1 MEVAAM
7 PSYKSSPV
15 KNLSLRTGA
24 AERSLAHRR
33 LSLLKLYTMFFH
45 PIINRLANIDLHLLV
60 KPANEQRIEGQTA
73 CFCPICKNGQDAD
86 ADVKQT
92 PHFIIFENERGGLYS
107 GVGVDDN
114 RMAEHG
120 AVKWKCTRTGKTG
133 YGAIELYAAKMNIPM
148 HGYSLQRICQRLV
161 RDVYGDTDEVRRA
174 FPEVFA
180 KMDYR
185 TQAQQTIETF
195 SFMPKTDFSPQELA
209 ALGCEVTLDRG
220 MPRFGFGSTFTPDM
234 LNKDF
239 RIYSLLSVTLPDV
252 IRDGQ
257 HVSEIIHGTPWNPLF
272 VCFASQE
279 IGPQNSYGCFFRP
292 TMAGS
297 EPIVFSTAEEHSVR
311 KVSKW
316 LMGDNVFVYAM
327 DQRKSDNTAVHAAIQ
342 KFEPT
347 EKYTEKKEIWV
358 EREDKD
364 GVGKGTFKQEKKKI
378 PTAEIKARNIVFCR
392 TPEDALSVYYAMRSL
407 RLDKIEDQHFQD
419 FCWYHVAFSI
429 GRKNFWY
436 IERGEWKRE
445 NLDFSAVQYQKMN
458 RFAEHVIIL
467 YPNDIAS
474 QRNCGAICT
483 KFSTLYYAMLPEG
496 FRSRYCQ
503 RWQWLYGCSP
513 RSVRDYLLTYSMNA
527 EENFQFDHDVR
538 LPLYSRLRGARN
550 TEPFEIEYPRDPRS
564 GKPKPPTCKVSPTRL
579 WLFMT
584 AHGYYRMIDP
594 ESTDLVG
601 QYIHLNKCFVEY
613 IDAKSIIQ
621 AAKTMLLEYIEQAWR
636 HSDNERRLMSDCA
649 NMVDKA
655 FTEKSAG
662 GLQSMV
668 INFADAFDAKTEYF
682 YFNNVAL
689 KITPDSIRTVSYD
702 DINFFIP
709 SLAKKSYD
717 FTMRVF
723 KTPFTITE
731 RQEYRDRLEAI
742 DKKEKMQNEDG
753 SLVFSTFEIGQ
764 MKADLEE
771 WAQTYRWDVNWQGKQ
786 EKDLWPILRIVRGC
800 SNVLWER
807 EQEAQRNKE
816 ELTELE
822 KAVIGA
828 HFVNM
833 ISGIGRLCYRSD
845 KGMMPVCPYFLED
858 DIPDEKQATGGS
870 GKSIIVKLV
879 VGSAVN
885 VLDIDMKRMEHINDA
900 RFVLGNLLSEPFK
913 YRVLHWEDKQKG
925 FPMKYFYNMVT
936 TGLTVEKKSVDQE
949 LVPLKDAPKHVITCN
964 YPLSDDDD
972 STVGRFPLV
981 SFSNRFAR
989 ANPQKRKAARLMSA
1003 LMKNFSDKP
1012 EEIDDTDRNQA
1023 IYICALAVQF
1033 LMRYHTFAIAPQG
1046 NVRRRQMVQKLTES
1060 IVRYF
1065 EWFFSRNEVYGVP
1078 ICTDDMF
1085 NEFMRDWA
1093 DASEGKSKEYSR
1105 ATFKKKIYDYCE
1117 NMSIT
1122 CNPKHL
1128 FENESDKQR
1137 KCFKLQAWVTQE
1149 YFTGREWENDNTIE
1163 PKFIRY
1169 LQTSKHVFFF
1179 FRPGKDAIP
1188 KDYREL
1194 KRIAKQYAEQPDP
1207 LPYRDDDGNI
1217 ITLTDEEK
1225 ERWENNKTRKQ
1236 GRRMAPPAAATT
1248 ATAVAP
1254 DIKEDMPF

>member
-1 MEVAAM
+1 M
-7 PSYKSSPV
+7 
-15 KNLSLRTGA
+15 L
-24 AERSLAHRR
+24 
-33 LSLLKLYTMFFH
+33 FH

-60 KPANEQRIEGQTA
+60 KAANEQRIEGQTV
-73 CFCPICKNGQDAD
+73 CFCPLCKRGQDVSAD
-86 ADVKQT
+86 AKQT
-92 PHFIIFENERGGLYS
+92 PHFIIYDNERGGLYD

-114 RMAEHG
+114 RLAEHG

-133 YGAIELYAAKMNIPM
+133 YGAIELYAAKMNLPL

-161 RDVYGDTDEVRRA
+161 KDVYGDTEDVHQA

-180 KMDYR
+180 RMDYR
-185 TQAQQTIETF
+185 TIAMQTIDTF

-209 ALGCEVTLDRG
+209 AFGCEVTLEKG
-220 MPRFGFGSTFTPDM
+220 LPCFGFGKTFSPDM

-279 IGPQNSYGCFFRP
+279 CGPQNSYGCFFRP
-292 TMAGS
+292 AMAGS
-297 EPIVFSTAEEHSVR
+297 EPIVFSTSEEHSVR

-327 DQRKSDNTAVHAAIQ
+327 DHRKSDNTAVHAAMQ
-342 KFEPT
+342 KFDPD
-347 EKYTEKKEIWV
+347 EKYTEA
-358 EREDKD
+358 REDWEENETKD
-364 GVGKGTFKQEKKKI
+364 GVPKGTFKKVEVPI

-407 RLDKIEDQHFQD
+407 RLDKQNADQHFAN

-429 GRKNFWY
+429 GRRNFWY
-436 IERGEWKRE
+436 IERGEWKLE
-445 NLDFSAVQYQKMN
+445 KLDFSAVQYQKMC

-467 YPNDIAS
+467 YPNDIVS
-474 QRNCGAICT
+474 QRDCGAICT
-483 KFSTLYYAMLPEG
+483 KFSSLYYAMLPEG
-496 FRSRYCQ
+496 FRSRYCR

-513 RSVRDYLLTYSMNA
+513 RSVRDYLLAYTMNA

-538 LPLYSRLRGARN
+538 LPLYSSLRGANN
-550 TEPFEIEYPRDPRS
+550 TEPFDIEWPRDPRS
-564 GKPKPPTCKVSPTRL
+564 GKQKAPTCKVSPTRL

-584 AHGYYRMIDP
+584 ARGYYRMIDP

-601 QYIHLNKCFVEY
+601 QFIHLDKCFVEY
-613 IDAKSIIQ
+613 IDVKSIIQ
-621 AAKTMLLEYIEQAWR
+621 AAKTLLLKYTKQAWR
-636 HSDNERRLMSDCA
+636 HSDDERRLMSDCA
-649 NMVDKA
+649 NMVDKT

-709 SLAKKSYD
+709 SFAKKPYD

-742 DKKEKMQNEDG
+742 DKKEKMRNDDG
-753 SLVFSTFEIGQ
+753 SIVFTTTEIGQ
-764 MKADLEE
+764 MKADLDE

-822 KAVIGA
+822 NAVIGA

-833 ISGIGRLCYRSD
+833 ISGIGRLCYRSN

-885 VLDIDMKRMEHINDA
+885 VLNVDMKRFVTVTDA
-900 RFVLGNLLSEPFK
+900 KFELGKLSSEPYK
-913 YRVLHWEDKQKG
+913 YRVLHWEDKPKA

-936 TGLTVEKKSVDQE
+936 SGLTVERKMVDP
-949 LVPLKDAPKHVITCN
+949 VTFSADDAPKSVITCN

-1012 EEIDDTDRNQA
+1012 EEIDDIDRNQA

-1033 LMRYHTFAIAPQG
+1033 LMRYHTFVIAPQE

-1065 EWFFSRNEVYGVP
+1065 EWFFSREEVYGVP
-1078 ICTDDMF
+1078 ICTDEMF

-1163 PKFIRY
+1163 PKYIRY

-1179 FRPGKDAIP
+1179 YRPGKDEIP
-1188 KDYREL
+1188 KSYREL
-1194 KRIAKQYAEQPDP
+1194 KRIARTFAEMPDP
-1207 LPYRDDDGNI
+1207 LPYKDDEGNPI
-1217 ITLTDEEK
+1217 VLTEEEK
-1225 ERWENNKTRKQ
+1225 ERWENYRTRKQ
-1236 GRRMAPPAAATT
+1236 GRRTTINQIATT
-1248 ATAVAP
+1248 NVPTVNAK
-1254 DIKEDMPF
+1254 DLPF

>member
-1 MEVAAM
+1 
-7 PSYKSSPV
+7 
-15 KNLSLRTGA
+15 
-24 AERSLAHRR
+24 
-33 LSLLKLYTMFFH
+33 MFFH
-45 PIINRLANIDLHLLV
+45 PIINRLANIDLHFLV
-60 KPANEQRIEGQTA
+60 KAANEQRIEGQTA
-73 CFCPICKNGQDAD
+73 CFCPLCKRGQDASAD
-86 ADVKQT
+86 AKQT
-92 PHFIIFENERGGLYS
+92 PHFIIYDNERGGLYD

-114 RMAEHG
+114 RLAEHG

-133 YGAIELYAAKMNIPM
+133 YGAIELYAAKMNLPM

-161 RDVYGDTDEVRRA
+161 KDVYGDTEDVHQA

-180 KMDYR
+180 RMDYR
-185 TQAQQTIETF
+185 TIAMQTIDTF

-209 ALGCEVTLDRG
+209 ALGCDVTLEKG
-220 MPRFGFGSTFTPDM
+220 LPCFGFGKTFSPDM

-279 IGPQNSYGCFFRP
+279 CGPQNSYGCFFRP
-292 TMAGS
+292 AMAGS
-297 EPIVFSTAEEHSVR
+297 EPIVFSTSEEHSVR

-327 DQRKSDNTAVHAAIQ
+327 DHRKSDNTAVHAAMQ
-342 KFEPT
+342 KFDPD
-347 EKYTEKKEIWV
+347 EKYTEA
-358 EREDKD
+358 REDWEENETKD
-364 GVGKGTFKQEKKKI
+364 GVPKGTFKKVEVPI

-407 RLDKIEDQHFQD
+407 RIDKQNADQHFAN

-429 GRKNFWY
+429 GRRNFWY
-436 IERGEWKRE
+436 IERGEWKLE
-445 NLDFSAVQYQKMN
+445 KLDFSAVQYQKMC

-467 YPNDIAS
+467 YPNDIVS
-474 QRNCGAICT
+474 QRDCGAICT
-483 KFSTLYYAMLPEG
+483 KFSSLYYAMLPEG
-496 FRSRYCQ
+496 FRSRYCR

-513 RSVRDYLLTYSMNA
+513 RSVRDYLLAYTMNA

-538 LPLYSRLRGARN
+538 LPLYSSLRGANN
-550 TEPFEIEYPRDPRS
+550 TEPFDIEWPRDPRS
-564 GKPKPPTCKVSPTRL
+564 GKQKAPTCKVSPTRL

-584 AHGYYRMIDP
+584 ARGYYRMIDP

-601 QYIHLNKCFVEY
+601 QFIHLDKCFVEY
-613 IDAKSIIQ
+613 IDVKSIIQ
-621 AAKTMLLEYIEQAWR
+621 AAKTLLLKYTKQAWR
-636 HSDNERRLMSDCA
+636 HSDDERRLMSDCA
-649 NMVDKA
+649 NMVDKT

-709 SLAKKSYD
+709 SFAKKPYD
-717 FTMRVF
+717 FTMRVL

-742 DKKEKMQNEDG
+742 DKKEKMRNDDG
-753 SLVFSTFEIGQ
+753 SIVFTTTEIGQ
-764 MKADLEE
+764 MKADLDE

-822 KAVIGA
+822 NAVIGA

-833 ISGIGRLCYRSD
+833 ISGIGRLCYRSN

-885 VLDIDMKRMEHINDA
+885 VLNVDMKRFVTVTDA
-900 RFVLGNLLSEPFK
+900 KFELGKLSSEPYK
-913 YRVLHWEDKQKG
+913 YRVLHWEDKPKA

-936 TGLTVEKKSVDQE
+936 SGLTVERKMVDP
-949 LVPLKDAPKHVITCN
+949 VTFSADDAPKSVITCN

-1065 EWFFSRNEVYGVP
+1065 EWFFSREEVYGVP
-1078 ICTDDMF
+1078 ICTDEMF

-1117 NMSIT
+1117 NVSIT

-1163 PKFIRY
+1163 PKYIRY

-1179 FRPGKDAIP
+1179 YRPGKDEIP
-1188 KDYREL
+1188 KSYREL
-1194 KRIAKQYAEQPDP
+1194 KRIARTFAEMPDP
-1207 LPYRDDDGNI
+1207 LPYKDDEGNPI
-1217 ITLTDEEK
+1217 VLTEEEK
-1225 ERWENNKTRKQ
+1225 ERWENYRTRKQ
-1236 GRRMAPPAAATT
+1236 GVRIANNQIATT
-1248 ATAVAP
+1248 NVPTVNAK
-1254 DIKEDMPF
+1254 DLPF

>member
-1 MEVAAM
+1 
-7 PSYKSSPV
+7 
-15 KNLSLRTGA
+15 
-24 AERSLAHRR
+24 
-33 LSLLKLYTMFFH
+33 MFFH

-60 KPANEQRIEGQTA
+60 KTANEQRIEGQTA
-73 CFCPICKNGQDAD
+73 CFCPICKKGQDAD

-92 PHFIIFENERGGLYS
+92 PHFIIYENERGGLYS

-114 RMAEHG
+114 RMAEYG

-133 YGAIELYAAKMNIPM
+133 YGAIELYAAKMNLPM

-161 RDVYGDTDEVRRA
+161 KDVYGDTDEVRRA

-209 ALGCEVTLDRG
+209 ALGCEVTLDKG
-220 MPRFGFGSTFTPDM
+220 LPRFGFGCTFTPDM

-252 IRDGQ
+252 IRGGQ

-292 TMAGS
+292 AMAGS
-297 EPIVFSTAEEHSVR
+297 DPIVFSTAEEHSVR

-327 DQRKSDNTAVHAAIQ
+327 DQRKSDNTAVHAAIA
-342 KFEPT
+342 KYDPK
-347 EKYTEKKEIWV
+347 EKYTETKEVW
-358 EREDKD
+358 EENETKD
-364 GVGKGTFKQEKKKI
+364 GVPKGTFKKVDEKI

-407 RLDKIEDQHFQD
+407 RLDKAEDQHFQNY
-419 FCWYHVAFSI
+419 CWYHVAFSI
-429 GRKNFWY
+429 GRRSFWY
-436 IERGEWKRE
+436 IERGEWKLE
-445 NLDFSAVQYQKMN
+445 KLDFKAGQYQKLN

-474 QRNCGAICT
+474 QRDCGAICT
-483 KFSTLYYAMLPEG
+483 KFSSLYYAMLPEG
-496 FRSRYCQ
+496 FRSRYCR
-503 RWQWLYGCSP
+503 RWQWLFGCSP
-513 RSVRDYLLTYSMNA
+513 RSVRDYLLTYTMNA
-527 EENFQFDHDVR
+527 EENFQFDHDLR

-564 GKPKPPTCKVSPTRL
+564 GKLKPPTCKVSPTRL

-584 AHGYYRMIDP
+584 CHGYYRMIDP

-613 IDAKSIIQ
+613 IDAKSIMQ
-621 AAKTMLLEYIEQAWR
+621 AAKTLLMDYVEQAWR
-636 HSDNERRLMSDCA
+636 HNDNERRMMSDCA
-649 NMVDKA
+649 NMIDKT
-655 FTEKSAG
+655 FNEKSAG

-709 SLAKKSYD
+709 SLAKKPYD

-723 KTPFTITE
+723 DPPFVIKE
-731 RQEYRDRLEAI
+731 NEEYQSRLRSIYTKEA
-742 DKKEKMQNEDG
+742 MRNEDG
-753 SLVFSTFEIGQ
+753 SPVFSLSEIKQ
-764 MKADLEE
+764 MRSDLME
-771 WAQTYRWDVNWQGKQ
+771 WAQTYRWLVEWRSKREQ
-786 EKDLWPILRIVRGC
+786 DLWPILRVVRGC
-800 SNVLWER
+800 SNVLWQE
-807 EQEAQRNKE
+807 ELEAQRNKKS
-816 ELTELE
+816 LTPD
-822 KAVIGA
+822 AIAIQNA
-828 HFVNM
+828 HFANM
-833 ISGIGRLCYRSD
+833 LSGIGRLCYRSWD
-845 KGMMPVCPYFLED
+845 GMQNICPYFLED
-858 DIPDEKQATGGS
+858 KIPDEKQASGGS
-870 GKSIIVKLV
+870 GKSVMVNLV
-879 VGSAVN
+879 VDAAVN
-885 VLDIDMKRMEHINDA
+885 VLPIDMKSFKDIESAKNCLTDI
-900 RFVLGNLLSEPFK
+900 LKYPGK
-913 YRVLHWEDKQKG
+913 YRTVHWEDRPKG
-925 FPMKYFYNMVT
+925 FPLQYFYVKVT
-936 TGLTVEKKSVDQE
+936 RGTNVERKYGDPISLKMEES
-949 LVPLKDAPKHVITCN
+949 PLHVITSN
-964 YPLSDDDD
+964 YPLSDDEG

-981 SFSNRFAR
+981 SFSDRFSR
-989 ANPQKRKAARLMSA
+989 GNSMKNEPPRLPSDV
-1003 LMKNFSDKP
+1003 MKNFTLDPAKLT
-1012 EEIDDTDRNQA
+1012 DTDRNQT
-1023 IYICALAVQF
+1023 IYLCALAVQF

-1179 FRPGKDAIP
+1179 YRPGKDAIP

-1194 KRIAKQYAEQPDP
+1194 KRIAKAFAEQPDP

-1217 ITLTDEEK
+1217 VQLTDEEK

-1236 GRRMAPPAAATT
+1236 GRRMAPFVATNST
-1248 ATAVAP
+1248 TVSVP
-1254 DIKEDMPF
+1254 DIKDEENMPF

>member
-1 MEVAAM
+1 M
-7 PSYKSSPV
+7 
-15 KNLSLRTGA
+15 L
-24 AERSLAHRR
+24 
-33 LSLLKLYTMFFH
+33 FH

-60 KPANEQRIEGQTA
+60 KAANEQRIEGQTA
-73 CFCPICKNGQDAD
+73 CFCPLCKRGQDASAD
-86 ADVKQT
+86 AKQT
-92 PHFIIFENERGGLYS
+92 PHFIIYDNERGGLYD

-114 RMAEHG
+114 RLAEHG

-133 YGAIELYAAKMNIPM
+133 YGAIELYAAKMNLPM

-161 RDVYGDTDEVRRA
+161 KDVYGDTEDVHQA

-180 KMDYR
+180 RMDYR
-185 TQAQQTIETF
+185 TIAMQTIDTF
-195 SFMPKTDFSPQELA
+195 SFMPKTDFSPQELT
-209 ALGCEVTLDRG
+209 ALGCEVTLEKG
-220 MPRFGFGSTFTPDM
+220 LPCFGFGKTFSPDM

-292 TMAGS
+292 AMAGS
-297 EPIVFSTAEEHSVR
+297 EPIVFSTSEEHSVR

-327 DQRKSDNTAVHAAIQ
+327 DHRKSDNTAVHAAMQ
-342 KFEPT
+342 KFDPD
-347 EKYTEKKEIWV
+347 EKYTEA
-358 EREDKD
+358 REDWEENETKD
-364 GVGKGTFKQEKKKI
+364 GMPKGTFKKVEVPI

-407 RLDKIEDQHFQD
+407 RLDKQKADQHFAN

-429 GRKNFWY
+429 GRRNFWY
-436 IERGEWKRE
+436 IERGEWKLE
-445 NLDFSAVQYQKMN
+445 KLDFSAVQYQKMC

-467 YPNDIAS
+467 YPNDIVS
-474 QRNCGAICT
+474 QRDSGAICT
-483 KFSTLYYAMLPEG
+483 KFSSLYYAMLPEG
-496 FRSRYCQ
+496 FRSRYCR

-513 RSVRDYLLTYSMNA
+513 RSVRDYLLTYTMNA

-538 LPLYSRLRGARN
+538 LPLYSSLRGANN
-550 TEPFEIEYPRDPRS
+550 TEPFDIEWPRDPRS
-564 GKPKPPTCKVSPTRL
+564 GKQKAPTCKVSPTRL

-584 AHGYYRMIDP
+584 ARGYYRMIDP

-601 QYIHLNKCFVEY
+601 QFIHLDKCFVEY
-613 IDAKSIIQ
+613 IDVKSIIQ
-621 AAKTMLLEYIEQAWR
+621 AAKTLLLKYTKQAWR
-636 HSDNERRLMSDCA
+636 HSDDERRLMSDCA
-649 NMVDKA
+649 NMVDKT

-709 SLAKKSYD
+709 SFAKKPYD

-742 DKKEKMQNEDG
+742 DKKEKMRNDDG
-753 SLVFSTFEIGQ
+753 SIVFTTTEIGQ
-764 MKADLEE
+764 MKADLDE

-822 KAVIGA
+822 NAVIGA

-833 ISGIGRLCYRSD
+833 ISGIGRLCYRSNR
-845 KGMMPVCPYFLED
+845 GMMPVCPYFLED

-885 VLDIDMKRMEHINDA
+885 VLNVDMKRFVTVTDA
-900 RFVLGNLLSEPFK
+900 KFELGKLSSEPHK
-913 YRVLHWEDKQKG
+913 YRVLHWEDKPKA

-936 TGLTVEKKSVDQE
+936 SGLTVERKMVDP
-949 LVPLKDAPKHVITCN
+949 VTFSADDAPKSVITCN

-981 SFSNRFAR
+981 SFSHRFAR
-989 ANPQKRKAARLMSA
+989 ANPQKHKAARLMSA

-1023 IYICALAVQF
+1023 IYLCALAVQF
-1033 LMRYHTFAIAPQG
+1033 LMRYHTFAIAPQC

-1065 EWFFSRNEVYGVP
+1065 EWFFSREEVYGVP
-1078 ICTDDMF
+1078 ICTDEMF

-1117 NMSIT
+1117 NVSIT

-1149 YFTGREWENDNTIE
+1149 YFTDREWENDNTIE
-1163 PKFIRY
+1163 PKYIRY

-1179 FRPGKDAIP
+1179 YRPGKDEIP
-1188 KDYREL
+1188 KSYREL
-1194 KRIAKQYAEQPDP
+1194 KRIARTFAEMPDP
-1207 LPYRDDDGNI
+1207 LPYKDDEGNPVM
-1217 ITLTDEEK
+1217 LTDEEK
-1225 ERWENNKTRKQ
+1225 ERWENYRTRKQ
-1236 GRRMAPPAAATT
+1236 GMRIANNQIATT
-1248 ATAVAP
+1248 NVPTVNAK
-1254 DIKEDMPF
+1254 DLPF

>member
-1 MEVAAM
+1 
-7 PSYKSSPV
+7 
-15 KNLSLRTGA
+15 
-24 AERSLAHRR
+24 
-33 LSLLKLYTMFFH
+33 MFYH
-45 PIINRLANIDLHLLV
+45 PIINRLANIDLIPRL

-73 CFCPICKNGQDAD
+73 CFCPICKREQNVDVDA
-86 ADVKQT
+86 KQT
-92 PHFIIFENERGGLYS
+92 PHFIVYNNERGGLYD
-107 GVGVDDN
+107 GNGVDGN
-114 RMAEHG
+114 RLAEHG

-133 YGAIELYAAKMNIPM
+133 YGAIELYAAKMNLPM

-161 RDVYGDTDEVRRA
+161 KDVYGDTDKVRQA
-174 FPEVFA
+174 FPEVFGR
-180 KMDYR
+180 MDYR
-185 TQAQQTIETF
+185 TTSERTIETF
-195 SFMPKTDFSPQELA
+195 SFQPKTDFSPQELA
-209 ALGCEVTLDRG
+209 ALGCEVTLDKGLFRY
-220 MPRFGFGSTFTPDM
+220 GFGSTFTPDM

-252 IRDGQ
+252 IRNGQ

-272 VCFASQE
+272 VCFASQVV
-279 IGPQNSYGCFFRP
+279 GPQNSYGCFFRP
-292 TMAGS
+292 AMAGS

-347 EKYTEKKEIWV
+347 EKYTEEKEIWV
-358 EREDKD
+358 EREDKN
-364 GVGKGTFKQEKKKI
+364 GKGKGTFKQEKENI
-378 PTAEIKARNIVFCR
+378 PTAQIKARNIVFCR

-407 RLDKIEDQHFQD
+407 RIDKAEDQHFQD

-429 GRKNFWY
+429 GRRNFWY
-436 IERGEWKRE
+436 IERGEWKQE
-445 NLDFSAVQYQKMN
+445 KLDFSGVQYQKMN

-474 QRNCGAICT
+474 QRDCGAIAT
-483 KFSTLYYAMLPEG
+483 KFSSLHYAMLPEG
-496 FRSRYCQ
+496 FRSRYCR

-513 RSVRDYLLTYSMNA
+513 RSVRDYLLTYTMNA

-564 GKPKPPTCKVSPTRL
+564 GKLKPPTCKVSPTRL

-601 QYIHLNKCFVEY
+601 QYIHLDKCFVEY
-613 IDAKSIIQ
+613 IDAKSIMQ
-621 AAKTMLLEYIEQAWR
+621 AAKTLLMDYVELAWR
-636 HSDNERRLMSDCA
+636 RNDNERRMMSDCA
-649 NMVDKA
+649 NMIDKT
-655 FTEKSAG
+655 FNEKSAG

-689 KITPDSIRTVSYD
+689 KITPDRIYPVSYD

-709 SLAKKSYD
+709 SLAKKPYD
-717 FTMRVF
+717 FTMKVF
-723 KTPFTITE
+723 NPPFVIKE
-731 RQEYRDRLEAI
+731 NEEYQSRLQSIDNKEA
-742 DKKEKMQNEDG
+742 MRNEDG
-753 SLVFSTFEIGQ
+753 SPVFTLSEIKQ
-764 MKADLEE
+764 MRSDLMV
-771 WAQTYRWDVNWQGKQ
+771 WAQTYRWLVEWNSKREQ
-786 EKDLWPILRIVRGC
+786 DLWPILRVVRGC
-800 SNVLWER
+800 SNVLWQE
-807 EQEAQRNKE
+807 EMEAQRNKKS
-816 ELTELE
+816 LTPD
-822 KAVIGA
+822 AIAIQNA
-828 HFVNM
+828 HFANM
-833 ISGIGRLCYRSD
+833 LSGIGRLCYRSWE
-845 KGMMPVCPYFLED
+845 GMQNICPYFLED
-858 DIPDEKQATGGS
+858 KIPDEKQASGGS
-870 GKSIIVKLV
+870 GKSVMVNLV
-879 VGSAVN
+879 VDAAVN
-885 VLDIDMKRMEHINDA
+885 VLSIDMKSFKDVDSAKNCLTDI
-900 RFVLGNLLSEPFK
+900 LKYPGK
-913 YRVLHWEDKQKG
+913 YRTVHWEDRPKG
-925 FPMKYFYNMVT
+925 FPLQYFYVKVT
-936 TGLTVEKKSVDQE
+936 RGTNVERKYGDPISLKMEDS
-949 LVPLKDAPKHVITCN
+949 PLHVITSN
-964 YPLSDDDD
+964 YPLSDDEG

-981 SFSNRFAR
+981 SFSDRFSR
-989 ANPQKRKAARLMSA
+989 GNEMKNEPPRSPSDV
-1003 LMKNFSDKP
+1003 MKNFT
-1012 EEIDDTDRNQA
+1012 IDPAKLTDTDRNQT
-1023 IYICALAVQF
+1023 IYLCALAVQF

-1065 EWFFSRNEVYGVP
+1065 EWFFSRDEVYGVP

-1117 NMSIT
+1117 NMSIA

-1169 LQTSKHVFFF
+1169 MQTSKHVFFF

-1207 LPYRDDDGNI
+1207 LPYRDDEGNI
-1217 ITLTDEEK
+1217 VQLTDEEK

-1236 GRRMAPPAAATT
+1236 GRRMAAPVASAAT

-1254 DIKEDMPF
+1254 DVKEEDMPF

>member
-1 MEVAAM
+1 
-7 PSYKSSPV
+7 
-15 KNLSLRTGA
+15 
-24 AERSLAHRR
+24 
-33 LSLLKLYTMFFH
+33 MFFH

-60 KPANEQRIEGQTA
+60 KAANEQRIEGQTA
-73 CFCPICKNGQDAD
+73 CFCPLCKRGQDASND
-86 ADVKQT
+86 AKQT
-92 PHFIIFENERGGLYS
+92 PHFIIYDNERGGLYD

-114 RMAEHG
+114 RLAEHG
-120 AVKWKCTRTGKTG
+120 TVKWKCTRTGKTG
-133 YGAIELYAAKMNIPM
+133 YGAIELYAAKMNLPM
-148 HGYSLQRICQRLV
+148 HGYSFQRICQRLV
-161 RDVYGDTDEVRRA
+161 KDVYGDTEDVHKA

-180 KMDYR
+180 RMDYR
-185 TQAQQTIETF
+185 TIAMQTIDTF

-209 ALGCEVTLDRG
+209 ALGCEVTLEKG
-220 MPRFGFGSTFTPDM
+220 LPCFGFGKTFTPDM

-279 IGPQNSYGCFFRP
+279 IGPHNSYGCFFRP
-292 TMAGS
+292 AMAGS
-297 EPIVFSTAEEHSVR
+297 DPIVFSTSEEHGVR

-327 DQRKSDNTAVHAAIQ
+327 DHRKSDNTAVHAAMQ
-342 KFEPT
+342 KFDPD
-347 EKYTEKKEIWV
+347 EKYTEV
-358 EREDKD
+358 REDWKENETRD
-364 GVGKGTFKQEKKKI
+364 GMPKGTFRKIEVPI

-407 RLDKIEDQHFQD
+407 RLDKQNTDQHFAN

-429 GRKNFWY
+429 GRRSFWY
-436 IERGEWKRE
+436 IERGEWKLE
-445 NLDFSAVQYQKMN
+445 KLDFKAGQYQKML

-474 QRNCGAICT
+474 QRDCGAICT
-483 KFSTLYYAMLPEG
+483 KFSSMFYAMLPEG
-496 FRSRYCQ
+496 FRSRYCR

-513 RSVRDYLLTYSMNA
+513 RSVRDYLLTYTMNA
-527 EENFQFDHDVR
+527 EENFQFDHDLR

-564 GKPKPPTCKVSPTRL
+564 GKLKPPTCKVSPTRL

-584 AHGYYRMIDP
+584 CHGYYRMIDP

-613 IDAKSIIQ
+613 IDAKSIMQ
-621 AAKTMLLEYIEQAWR
+621 AAKTLLMDYVEQAWR
-636 HSDNERRLMSDCA
+636 HNDNERRMMSDCA
-649 NMVDKA
+649 NMIDKT
-655 FTEKSAG
+655 FNEKSAG

-709 SLAKKSYD
+709 SLAKKPYD

-723 KTPFTITE
+723 DPPFVIKE
-731 RQEYRDRLEAI
+731 NEEYQSRLRSIDTKEA
-742 DKKEKMQNEDG
+742 MRNEDG
-753 SLVFSTFEIGQ
+753 SPVFSLSEIKQ
-764 MKADLEE
+764 MRSDLME
-771 WAQTYRWDVNWQGKQ
+771 WAQTYRWLVEWRSKREQ
-786 EKDLWPILRIVRGC
+786 DLWPILRVVRGC
-800 SNVLWER
+800 SNVLWQE
-807 EQEAQRNKE
+807 ELEAQRNKKS
-816 ELTELE
+816 LTPD
-822 KAVIGA
+822 AIAIQNA
-828 HFVNM
+828 HFANM
-833 ISGIGRLCYRSD
+833 LSGIGRLCYRSWD
-845 KGMMPVCPYFLED
+845 GMQNICPYFLED
-858 DIPDEKQATGGS
+858 KIPDEKQASGGS
-870 GKSIIVKLV
+870 GKSVMVNLV
-879 VGSAVN
+879 VDAAVN
-885 VLDIDMKRMEHINDA
+885 VLPIDMKSFKDIESAKNCLTDI
-900 RFVLGNLLSEPFK
+900 LKYPGK
-913 YRVLHWEDKQKG
+913 YRTVHWEDRPKG
-925 FPMKYFYNMVT
+925 FPLQYFYVKVT
-936 TGLTVEKKSVDQE
+936 RGTNVERKYGDPISLKMEES
-949 LVPLKDAPKHVITCN
+949 PLHVITSN
-964 YPLSDDDD
+964 YPLSDDEG

-981 SFSNRFAR
+981 SFSDRFSR
-989 ANPQKRKAARLMSA
+989 GNSMKNEPPRSPSDV
-1003 LMKNFSDKP
+1003 MKNFTLDPAKLT
-1012 EEIDDTDRNQA
+1012 DTDRNQTV
-1023 IYICALAVQF
+1023 YLCALAVQF

-1163 PKFIRY
+1163 PKYIRY

-1179 FRPGKDAIP
+1179 YRPGKDEIP
-1188 KDYREL
+1188 KSYREL
-1194 KRIAKQYAEQPDP
+1194 KRIARTFAEMPDP
-1207 LPYRDDDGNI
+1207 LPYKDDEGNPI
-1217 ITLTDEEK
+1217 VLTEEEK
-1225 ERWENNKTRKQ
+1225 ERWENYRTRKQ
-1236 GRRMAPPAAATT
+1236 GVRIANNQIATT
-1248 ATAVAP
+1248 NVPTVNAK
-1254 DIKEDMPF
+1254 DLPF

>member
-1 MEVAAM
+1 
-7 PSYKSSPV
+7 
-15 KNLSLRTGA
+15 
-24 AERSLAHRR
+24 
-33 LSLLKLYTMFFH
+33 
-45 PIINRLANIDLHLLV
+45 
-60 KPANEQRIEGQTA
+60 
-73 CFCPICKNGQDAD
+73 
-86 ADVKQT
+86 
-92 PHFIIFENERGGLYS
+92 
-107 GVGVDDN
+107 
-114 RMAEHG
+114 
-120 AVKWKCTRTGKTG
+120 
-133 YGAIELYAAKMNIPM
+133 
-148 HGYSLQRICQRLV
+148 
-161 RDVYGDTDEVRRA
+161 
-174 FPEVFA
+174 
-180 KMDYR
+180 
-185 TQAQQTIETF
+185 
-195 SFMPKTDFSPQELA
+195 
-209 ALGCEVTLDRG
+209 
-220 MPRFGFGSTFTPDM
+220 
-234 LNKDF
+234 
-239 RIYSLLSVTLPDV
+239 
-252 IRDGQ
+252 
-257 HVSEIIHGTPWNPLF
+257 
-272 VCFASQE
+272 
-279 IGPQNSYGCFFRP
+279 
-292 TMAGS
+292 
-297 EPIVFSTAEEHSVR
+297 
-311 KVSKW
+311 
-316 LMGDNVFVYAM
+316 
-327 DQRKSDNTAVHAAIQ
+327 
-342 KFEPT
+342 
-347 EKYTEKKEIWV
+347 
-358 EREDKD
+358 
-364 GVGKGTFKQEKKKI
+364 
-378 PTAEIKARNIVFCR
+378 
-392 TPEDALSVYYAMRSL
+392 
-407 RLDKIEDQHFQD
+407 
-419 FCWYHVAFSI
+419 
-429 GRKNFWY
+429 
-436 IERGEWKRE
+436 
-445 NLDFSAVQYQKMN
+445 
-458 RFAEHVIIL
+458 
-467 YPNDIAS
+467 
-474 QRNCGAICT
+474 
-483 KFSTLYYAMLPEG
+483 
-496 FRSRYCQ
+496 
-503 RWQWLYGCSP
+503 
-513 RSVRDYLLTYSMNA
+513 
-527 EENFQFDHDVR
+527 
-538 LPLYSRLRGARN
+538 
-550 TEPFEIEYPRDPRS
+550 
-564 GKPKPPTCKVSPTRL
+564 
-579 WLFMT
+579 MT
-584 AHGYYRMIDP
+584 ARGYYRMIDP

-601 QYIHLNKCFVEY
+601 QYIHLNNCFVEY
-613 IDAKSIIQ
+613 IDVKSIIQ
-621 AAKTMLLEYIEQAWR
+621 AAKTLLLKYTKQAWR

-649 NMVDKA
+649 NMVDKT

-753 SLVFSTFEIGQ
+753 SPVFTTTEIGQ
-764 MKADLEE
+764 MKADLDE

-816 ELTELE
+816 VLTELE

-833 ISGIGRLCYRSD
+833 ISGIGRLCYRSN

-885 VLDIDMKRMEHINDA
+885 VLDIDMKRMEHITDA

-1117 NMSIT
+1117 NMSIA

-1169 LQTSKHVFFF
+1169 MQTSKHVFFF

-1236 GRRMAPPAAATT
+1236 GRRMASSPAITTAATVT
-1248 ATAVAP
+1248 P
-1254 DIKEDMPF
+1254 DVKEDDLPF

>member
-1 MEVAAM
+1 
-7 PSYKSSPV
+7 
-15 KNLSLRTGA
+15 
-24 AERSLAHRR
+24 
-33 LSLLKLYTMFFH
+33 MFFH

-60 KPANEQRIEGQTA
+60 KPAHEQHIEGQTA
-73 CFCPICKNGQDAD
+73 CFCPICKKGQDAD

-92 PHFIIFENERGGLYS
+92 PHFIIYENERGGLYS

-120 AVKWKCTRTGKTG
+120 AVKWKCTHTGKTG
-133 YGAIELYAAKMNIPM
+133 YGAIELYAAKMNLPM
-148 HGYSLQRICQRLV
+148 HGYSLQRICKRLV

-185 TQAQQTIETF
+185 TQAQQIIETF

-209 ALGCEVTLDRG
+209 ALGCEVTLDKG
-220 MPRFGFGSTFTPDM
+220 LPRFGFGSTFTPDM
-234 LNKDF
+234 LNQDF

-292 TMAGS
+292 AMAGS

-316 LMGDNVFVYAM
+316 LMGDNVFVHAM
-327 DQRKSDNTAVHAAIQ
+327 DNRKSDNTAVHAAIA
-342 KFEPT
+342 KYDPE
-347 EKYTEKKEIWV
+347 EKYTET
-358 EREDKD
+358 REEWEENKTKD
-364 GVGKGTFKQEKKKI
+364 GEPKGTFKKVDVKI

-407 RLDKIEDQHFQD
+407 RFDKAEDQHFQD

-429 GRKNFWY
+429 GRRSFWY

-445 NLDFSAVQYQKMN
+445 NLDFSGVQYQKMN

-474 QRNCGAICT
+474 QRDCGAICT
-483 KFSTLYYAMLPEG
+483 KFSSLYYAMLPEG
-496 FRSRYCQ
+496 FRSHYCR

-513 RSVRDYLLTYSMNA
+513 RSVRDYLLTYTMNA
-527 EENFQFDHDVR
+527 EENFQFDHDLR

-613 IDAKSIIQ
+613 IDAKSIMQ
-621 AAKTMLLEYIEQAWR
+621 AAKTLLMDYVDQAWR
-636 HSDNERRLMSDCA
+636 HNDNERRMMSDCA
-649 NMVDKA
+649 NMIDKT
-655 FTEKSAG
+655 FNEKSAG

-689 KITPDSIRTVSYD
+689 KITPDRIYPVSYD

-709 SLAKKSYD
+709 SLAKKPYD
-717 FTMRVF
+717 FTMRAF
-723 KTPFTITE
+723 NPPFVIKE
-731 RQEYRDRLEAI
+731 NEEYQSRLQSIET
-742 DKKEKMQNEDG
+742 KETMRNEDG
-753 SLVFSTFEIGQ
+753 SPVFTLSEIKQ
-764 MKADLEE
+764 MRSDLME
-771 WAQTYRWDVNWQGKQ
+771 WAQTYRWLVEWRSKREQ
-786 EKDLWPILRIVRGC
+786 DLWPILRVVRGC
-800 SNVLWER
+800 SNVLWQE
-807 EQEAQRNKE
+807 ELEAQRNKKS
-816 ELTELE
+816 LTPD
-822 KAVIGA
+822 AIAIQNA

-833 ISGIGRLCYRSD
+833 LSGIGRLCYRSWD
-845 KGMMPVCPYFLED
+845 GMQNICPYFLED
-858 DIPDEKQATGGS
+858 KIPDEKQASGGS
-870 GKSIIVKLV
+870 GKSVMVNLV
-879 VGSAVN
+879 VDAAVN
-885 VLDIDMKRMEHINDA
+885 VLPIDMKSFKDIESAKNCLTDI
-900 RFVLGNLLSEPFK
+900 LKYPGK
-913 YRVLHWEDKQKG
+913 YRTVHWEDRPKG
-925 FPMKYFYNMVT
+925 FPLQYFYVKVT
-936 TGLTVEKKSVDQE
+936 RGTNVERKYGDPISLKMEES
-949 LVPLKDAPKHVITCN
+949 PLHVITSN
-964 YPLSDDDD
+964 YPLSDDEG

-981 SFSNRFAR
+981 SFSDRFSR
-989 ANPQKRKAARLMSA
+989 GNSMKNEPPRSPSDV
-1003 LMKNFSDKP
+1003 MKNFTLDPAKLT
-1012 EEIDDTDRNQA
+1012 DTDRNQA

-1149 YFTGREWENDNTIE
+1149 YFTGCEWENDNTIE

-1169 LQTSKHVFFF
+1169 MQTSKHVFFF
-1179 FRPGKDAIP
+1179 YRPGKDAIP

-1194 KRIAKQYAEQPDP
+1194 KRIAKAFAEQPDP
-1207 LPYRDDDGNI
+1207 LPYRDDDGNVI
-1217 ITLTDEEK
+1217 SLTDEEK

-1236 GRRMAPPAAATT
+1236 GRRMSAPAAATT
-1248 ATAVAP
+1248 FPNVAEK
-1254 DIKEDMPF
+1254 DLPF

>member
-1 MEVAAM
+1 
-7 PSYKSSPV
+7 
-15 KNLSLRTGA
+15 
-24 AERSLAHRR
+24 
-33 LSLLKLYTMFFH
+33 MFFH

-73 CFCPICKNGQDAD
+73 CFCPICKKGQDAD

-92 PHFIIFENERGGLYS
+92 PHFIIYENERGGLYS

-114 RMAEHG
+114 RMTEHG

-133 YGAIELYAAKMNIPM
+133 YGAIELYAAKMNLPM

-161 RDVYGDTDEVRRA
+161 KDVYGDTDEVRRA

-209 ALGCEVTLDRG
+209 ALGCEVTLDKG
-220 MPRFGFGSTFTPDM
+220 LPRFGFGCTFTPDM

-292 TMAGS
+292 AMAGS
-297 EPIVFSTAEEHSVR
+297 DPIVFSTAEEHSVR

-327 DQRKSDNTAVHAAIQ
+327 DQRKSDNTAVHAAIA
-342 KFEPT
+342 KYDPK
-347 EKYTEKKEIWV
+347 EKYTETKEVW
-358 EREDKD
+358 EENETKD
-364 GVGKGTFKQEKKKI
+364 GVPKGTFKKVDEKI

-407 RLDKIEDQHFQD
+407 RLDKAEDQHFQNY
-419 FCWYHVAFSI
+419 CWYHVAFSI
-429 GRKNFWY
+429 GRRSFWY
-436 IERGEWKRE
+436 IERGEWKLE
-445 NLDFSAVQYQKMN
+445 KLDFKAGQYQKLN

-474 QRNCGAICT
+474 QRDCGAICT
-483 KFSTLYYAMLPEG
+483 KFSSLYYAMLPEG
-496 FRSRYCQ
+496 FRSRYCR

-513 RSVRDYLLTYSMNA
+513 RSVRDYLLTYTMNA
-527 EENFQFDHDVR
+527 EENFQFDHDLR

-564 GKPKPPTCKVSPTRL
+564 GKLKPPTCKVSPTRL

-584 AHGYYRMIDP
+584 CHGYYRMIDP

-613 IDAKSIIQ
+613 IDAKSIMQ
-621 AAKTMLLEYIEQAWR
+621 AAKTLLMDYVEQAWR
-636 HSDNERRLMSDCA
+636 HNDNERRMMSDCA
-649 NMVDKA
+649 NMIDKT
-655 FTEKSAG
+655 FNEKSAG

-709 SLAKKSYD
+709 SLAKKPYD

-723 KTPFTITE
+723 DPPFVIKE
-731 RQEYRDRLEAI
+731 NEEYQSRLRSIDTKEA
-742 DKKEKMQNEDG
+742 MRNEDG
-753 SLVFSTFEIGQ
+753 SPVFSLSEIKQ
-764 MKADLEE
+764 MRSDLME
-771 WAQTYRWDVNWQGKQ
+771 WAQTYRWLVEWRSKREQ
-786 EKDLWPILRIVRGC
+786 DLWPILRVVRGC
-800 SNVLWER
+800 SNVLWQE
-807 EQEAQRNKE
+807 ELEAQRNKKS
-816 ELTELE
+816 LTPD
-822 KAVIGA
+822 AIAIQNA
-828 HFVNM
+828 HFANM
-833 ISGIGRLCYRSD
+833 LSGIGRLCYRSWD
-845 KGMMPVCPYFLED
+845 GMQNICPYFLED
-858 DIPDEKQATGGS
+858 KIPDEKQASGGS
-870 GKSIIVKLV
+870 GKSVMVNLV
-879 VGSAVN
+879 VDAAVN
-885 VLDIDMKRMEHINDA
+885 VLPIDMKSFKDIESAKNCLTDI
-900 RFVLGNLLSEPFK
+900 LKYPGK
-913 YRVLHWEDKQKG
+913 YRTVHWEDRPKG
-925 FPMKYFYNMVT
+925 FPLQYFYVKVT
-936 TGLTVEKKSVDQE
+936 RGTNVERKYGDPISLKMEES
-949 LVPLKDAPKHVITCN
+949 PLHVITSN
-964 YPLSDDDD
+964 YPLSDDEG

-981 SFSNRFAR
+981 SFSDRFSR
-989 ANPQKRKAARLMSA
+989 GNSMKNEPPRSPSDV
-1003 LMKNFSDKP
+1003 MKNFTLDPAKLT
-1012 EEIDDTDRNQA
+1012 DTDRNQT
-1023 IYICALAVQF
+1023 IYLCALAVQF

-1179 FRPGKDAIP
+1179 YRPGKDAIP

-1207 LPYRDDDGNI
+1207 QPYRDDDGNI
-1217 ITLTDEEK
+1217 IQLTDEEK

-1236 GRRMAPPAAATT
+1236 GRRMAPFVATNST
-1248 ATAVAP
+1248 TVSVP
-1254 DIKEDMPF
+1254 DIKDEENMPF